1 MQLYEAFRIN
11 DLSFNLIV
19 DELMD
24 AFKIFVTEMMKPFKL
39 PGQIVNEA
47 MPELYEDDSYKFIY
61 IFGPHLK
68 PIVFFFYTWSAFF
81 CNGATD
87 HRAIEVMP
95 NFLER

>member
-1 MQLYEAFRIN
+1 
-11 DLSFNLIV
+11 
-19 DELMD
+19 MD

-68 PIVFFFYTWSAFF
+68 PIVFFSILGLLFSVMV
-81 CNGATD
+81 
-87 HRAIEVMP
+87 RLMIE
-95 NFLER
+95 LLR